1 MCQIAVM
8 FLPIIFFRI
17 VVCLLES
24 FHFNLTS
31 LTETEIEGK
40 GDREKI
46 LQLFLGNSLEVVE
59 QF

>member
-40 GDREKI
+40 EDREK
-46 LQLFLGNSLEVVE
+46 FYSS
-59 QF
+59 F